1 MLNFAAMTSMLNVEG
16 IEKSIDRNLIL
27 KNINFNQE
35 QFQKLVIAGETGS
48 GKSTLL
54 KIIAGFVQPDAGSV
68 LYEGNKVLG
77 PNEKLIAGHD
87 DIAYLSQHFELRNNY
102 WVEDMLQ
109 LANQLDK
116 NQTELIFSICKI
128 QHLLR
133 RKTQQL
139 SGGEKQRVATARL
152 LMTSPSL
159 LLLDEPFSNLNVD
172 YKQLMKEVIH
182 DISRELNISILMVS
196 HDPVDILPWADRILV
211 IKDGEIIQ
219 SGNPHLLYNHP
230 PDAYTAG
237 LLGRFNIIDKKL
249 QTILGINHNYDE
261 LIVRPNA
268 LKVEFCDGYNNG
280 IVKQVHYF
288 GAYAEVEV
296 ALGES
301 KIWVMESPNKWNI
314 GDCVNVSIN
323 QSFFES

>member
-1 MLNFAAMTSMLNVEG
+1 MTNMLRVEG
-16 IEKSIDRNLIL
+16 IDKSIDKNQVL
-27 KNINFNQE
+27 KNIYFNQD

-54 KIIAGFVQPDAGSV
+54 KIIAGFIQPDAGMV
-68 LYEGNKVLG
+68 EFEGKRVLG
-77 PNEKLIAGHD
+77 PNEQLIAGHS

-116 NQTELIFSICKI
+116 NQTDIIFNICKI

-159 LLLDEPFSNLNVD
+159 LLLDEPFSNLNVA

-182 DISRELNISILMVS
+182 DICSQLKISILMVS
-196 HDPVDILPWADRILV
+196 HDPIDILPWADQILV
-211 IKDGEIIQ
+211 LKDGEIIQ
-219 SGNPHLLYNHP
+219 SGNPHLLYNKP
-230 PDAYTAG
+230 PDTYTAG
-237 LLGRFNIIDKKL
+237 LLGRFNTLDKRMQELVGL
-249 QTILGINHNYDE
+249 QPFKDE
-261 LIVRPNA
+261 LIIRPNA
-268 LKVEFCDGYNNG
+268 LTIELGTDFNNG
-280 IVKQVHYF
+280 IVAKVHYY
-288 GAYAEVEV
+288 GAYVEVEV

-301 KIWVMESPNKWNI
+301 KIWVMESQNKLNV
-314 GDCVNVSIN
+314 GDHVKVSIN
-323 QSFFES
+323 QSFFEL

>member
-54 KIIAGFVQPDAGSV
+54 KIIAGFVQPDAGFV

-77 PNEKLIAGHD
+77 PEEKLIAGHD

-116 NQTELIFSICKI
+116 NKTDLIFSICKI

-172 YKQLMKEVIH
+172 YKQLMKEVIQ

-268 LKVEFCDGYNNG
+268 LKIEFGDGFNNG

>member
-1 MLNFAAMTSMLNVEG
+1 MLNFVAMTSFLKVEG
-16 IEKSIDRNLIL
+16 IEKSINGNIVL
-27 KNINFNQE
+27 KDIHFHQE

-54 KIIAGFVQPDAGSV
+54 KIIAGFFQPDAGNV
-68 LYEGNKVLG
+68 LFEGIKVLG
-77 PNEKLIAGHD
+77 PNEKLIAGIN

-116 NQTELIFSICKI
+116 NQTDIIFDICKI

-159 LLLDEPFSNLNVD
+159 LLLDEPFSNLNVA

-182 DISRELNISILMVS
+182 NISRELNISILMVS

-211 IKDGEIIQ
+211 LKEGEIIQ
-219 SGNPHLLYNHP
+219 SGSPDLLYNHP

-237 LLGRFNIIDKKL
+237 LLGRFNIIDKGL
-249 QTILGINHNYDE
+249 QAILDINYHYDE

-268 LKVEFCDGYNNG
+268 LKIEFSDGYNNC
-280 IVKQVHYF
+280 IVNQVHYY
-288 GAYAEVEV
+288 GAYSEVEV

-301 KIWVMESPNKWNI
+301 KIWVLDNPIKWNV
-314 GDCVNVSIN
+314 GDRVKVSIN
-323 QSFFES
+323 QTFFES